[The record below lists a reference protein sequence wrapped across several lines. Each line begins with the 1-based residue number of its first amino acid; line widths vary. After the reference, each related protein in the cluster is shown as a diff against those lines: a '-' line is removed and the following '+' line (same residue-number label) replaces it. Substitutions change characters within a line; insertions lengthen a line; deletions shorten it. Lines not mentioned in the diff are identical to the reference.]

1 MCLRSICGRKRGVI
15 RRAGGREAVNKAA
28 ASRIAPLL
36 LPSGL
41 RDVQLPTPSPLAVV
55 VLSARP
61 ATLPKIARSMLSRLW
76 KLSGNVNVRGSGNV
90 RVTGRG
96 CDDVVAVTVVSA
108 D

>member
-1 MCLRSICGRKRGVI
+1 M
-15 RRAGGREAVNKAA
+15 NKAA

-36 LPSGL
+36 LLSGL
-41 RDVQLPTPSPLAVV
+41 SDVPRPTSSPLTAV

-76 KLSGNVNVRGSGNV
+76 KFSGTVNVCGSGDV

-96 CDDVVAVTVVSA
+96 CDDEVAVIVVTA
-108 D
+108 G